1 MNNLVSSDMPIEK
14 RMASDEVEKKFEN
27 WFFNLNRESDDFCF
41 KYGLDWKNTQGK
53 NVKNLKGIILNTPDY
68 IC

>member
-1 MNNLVSSDMPIEK
+1 MNNLVSADMPIEK

-53 NVKNLKGIILNTPDY
+53 NVKN
-68 IC
+68 